1 LFQGKELLQRKS
13 VFLFVLGIL
22 NFRQFD
28 KATSMELP
36 SEDLMGIAVYVMRS
50 YNWQFDVKP

>member
-1 LFQGKELLQRKS
+1 M
-13 VFLFVLGIL
+13 FLFVLGIL